1 MVSAAG
7 QGRRPCGGLPFTSSK
22 QQRWHYVAGQLH
34 VWQDY
39 SHGAGIFIIGQTT
52 EARAAHEELAVES
65 ADGHRPWLLSECE
78 MPKPDCSAEPGGQ
91 RRSRLLSPTHR
102 ASKTIWHED
111 FIPHLKKKEKK
122 SQAPPSHPHLPLPD
136 SCFRLSPHQSRL
148 HCQAKTCSALSSAG
162 NNNCFLHIFAGF
174 CHGGVVFYT
183 SLFLGSVDSA
193 RADWNLM
200 LPLTSASPAVT
211 VYRCL

>member
-1 MVSAAG
+1 MDTIFVPWVLTTALRCMRNWFETSCTFMIANTFRQHQRPSVSGFVWTKTRKERYIQYAVFRSSYSQLLTSNMVSVAG
-7 QGRRPCGGLPFTSSK
+7 EARRPCGGLPFTFSK
-22 QQRWHYVAGQLH
+22 LQRWHYVAGQLH

-52 EARAAHEELAVES
+52 EARAMREELAVES

-111 FIPHLKKKEKK
+111 FIP
-122 SQAPPSHPHLPLPD
+122 
-136 SCFRLSPHQSRL
+136 
-148 HCQAKTCSALSSAG
+148 T
-162 NNNCFLHIFAGF
+162 
-174 CHGGVVFYT
+174 
-183 SLFLGSVDSA
+183 
-193 RADWNLM
+193 
-200 LPLTSASPAVT
+200 
-211 VYRCL
+211 